1 MDVLHVKQD
10 SLFNM
15 PILLLLVNSHVMQS
29 VLNLLSDN
37 QHPQTFVLI
46 LAPLV
51 LDLEQLIELVIHA
64 LIK

>member
-29 VLNLLSDN
+29 VLPLLSDN